1 MPLMHSLT
9 RTALLAGVLLLTK
22 GCSALL
28 PQQTLE
34 LPDNIEA
41 CQAFLARIDQAI
53 EADGVTDGA
62 SFRIEGF
69 AYLRTNRFLY
79 AAGERLVTRDQ
90 SLAWLEAMHKLDRQA
105 RRKEIL
111 NLAPERF
118 QEFKPGTPTDEKR
131 EALIG
136 EVSGCAQTLYRFHR
150 YETDLRERVRR
161 RTVIPDEYRT
171 WRRALG
177 LYPLLALPVAYVT
190 DDVYDDFRQWHETPP
205 DELSREGQLVVAGPA
220 EDLNRDGF
228 DPQSLYRPERMN
240 ALGMPTMTAAEG
252 RRLAAY
258 FAPIIIQD
266 EADRYDRIGTLIW
279 QDDRVQ
285 IATGHPTVYYYFS
298 YAIVAD
304 RPALQINYAFWYSHR
319 DGRNAPWIER
329 GPLDGITVRISFD
342 HRMQPFMVDLMNN
355 CGCYHF
361 FIPQRRY
368 IQTIR
373 GIPLAVDP
381 FVPAWMPS
389 GFPDNRLQLRVNSGW
404 HQVQHVG
411 AGEPA
416 EVSRVYTLVPYEE
429 LEMLPDETGRSQ
441 SIFDAHGIARD
452 SERIEPLIFFS
463 MGIPAVGSMRQRG
476 HHAIKLVG
484 RAYFDDPLLFEQSFA
499 FAPGAFGFK
508 SQTLRNGSIPLI
520 AFEGQAQTDEE
531 TKHLP

>member
-1 MPLMHSLT
+1 MSLMHSLT
-9 RTALLAGVLLLTK
+9 RTALLAGALLLTK

-28 PQQTLE
+28 PQRTPE
-34 LPDNIEA
+34 VPENVAA
-41 CQAFLARIDQAI
+41 CQAFLARIDQAV

-62 SFRIEGF
+62 SLRIEGF

-90 SLAWLEAMHKLDRQA
+90 TLAWLEAMHRLDREA
-105 RRKEIL
+105 RRKEIR
-111 NLAPERF
+111 NLSPERF
-118 QEFKPGTPTDEKR
+118 QEFEPGVPSDEKR
-131 EALIG
+131 EALIRK
-136 EVSGCAQTLYRFHR
+136 VSECSQTLYRFHR
-150 YETDLRERVRR
+150 YETDLRRRVQR

-177 LYPLLALPVAYVT
+177 LYPLVALPVAYVT

-205 DELSREGQLVVAGPA
+205 DKLSRQGHLVVAGPA
-220 EDLNRDGF
+220 ENWNHDGF
-228 DPQSLYRPERMN
+228 DPQSLYRPERLN
-240 ALGMPTMTAAEG
+240 ALGLPDMTTEQG
-252 RRLAAY
+252 RRLAAH

-279 QDDRVQ
+279 QDDRVRVD
-285 IATGHPTVYYYFS
+285 TEHPTVYYYFS

-304 RPALQINYAFWYSHR
+304 RPILQVNYAFWYS
-319 DGRNAPWIER
+319 GREGPNAPWIER
-329 GPLDGITVRISFD
+329 GPLDGLTVRISFD
-342 HRMQPFMVDLMNN
+342 HRMRPFMVDLMNN

-373 GIPLAVDP
+373 EIPLAVDP

-389 GFPDNRLQLRVNSGW
+389 DFPDKRLQLRVNSGW

-411 AGEPA
+411 ANQPA
-416 EVSRVYTLVPYEE
+416 QVSRVYSLVPYAQ
-429 LEMLPDETGRSQ
+429 LEMLPDATGRTQ
-441 SIFDAHGIARD
+441 SIFDAEGIARD

-499 FAPGAFGFK
+499 FTPQSFTFATP
-508 SQTLRNGSIPLI
+508 TLSRS
-520 AFEGQAQTDEE
+520 E
-531 TKHLP
+531 